1 MFLSLQIMEA
11 TTLVAFCLVQIFLAC
26 SQNIAQDIVSTK
38 SGDVRGISL
47 NTTTGQLR
55 AFLGIPYAESPVGDL
70 RFKKPEP
77 KQPWNYVYNATSLPK
92 MCPQPDVYLNKYYY
106 VNTKNA
112 VSEDCLYLNVYVPTT
127 NRPLAPVLVYIHG
140 GAFIYGGISMNI
152 TDTTELSVRG
162 DLITVAIAYR
172 LGAFGFLRT
181 DLEDVPGNM
190 GLYDQALAIG
200 WVKDNIES
208 FGGDPNKITLMG
220 QSAGSISIGMHLMS
234 SRSRG
239 LFHRAIMQSGSPFTR
254 IVINDY
260 DKARS
265 AARKL
270 AEALSCETENQT
282 FKTAPQKVIRCLR
295 SKNASDIIDATEGF
309 SSGGL
314 HTFYPLFG
322 EALVPEGPLAA
333 LEAGHLPAVDVLGG
347 VTEAEGDFFVYH
359 FLKPY
364 LDLSTTEGLKKRKV
378 KQYLRIFLTGT
389 IDGDMEP
396 ILDRYFSGVNENDGT
411 AALRAGSD
419 ALGDLQLSCPT
430 LEFAKGLQ
438 RLNNSVY
445 MYRFTVRPSFSDW
458 PKWVRTTHADDIF
471 FSLGSMYKVADNF
484 TADDVKAADNM
495 IHIISTFSKTGIPE
509 TLEQLPWPKFQDKGQ
524 FMDLSVE
531 GYKPE
536 KGILRSECDFWKKVL
551 PFVDGV

>member
-1 MFLSLQIMEA
+1 MEA

-112 VSEDCLYLNVYVPTT
+112 VSEDCLYLNVYVPIT

-140 GAFIYGGISMNI
+140 GGFIFGGISMNI

-208 FGGDPNKITLMG
+208 FG
-220 QSAGSISIGMHLMS
+220 
-234 SRSRG
+234 
-239 LFHRAIMQSGSPFTR
+239 
-254 IVINDY
+254 
-260 DKARS
+260 
-265 AARKL
+265 
-270 AEALSCETENQT
+270 
-282 FKTAPQKVIRCLR
+282 
-295 SKNASDIIDATEGF
+295 
-309 SSGGL
+309 
-314 HTFYPLFG
+314 
-322 EALVPEGPLAA
+322 
-333 LEAGHLPAVDVLGG
+333 
-347 VTEAEGDFFVYH
+347 
-359 FLKPY
+359 
-364 LDLSTTEGLKKRKV
+364 
-378 KQYLRIFLTGT
+378 
-389 IDGDMEP
+389 
-396 ILDRYFSGVNENDGT
+396 
-411 AALRAGSD
+411 
-419 ALGDLQLSCPT
+419 
-430 LEFAKGLQ
+430 
-438 RLNNSVY
+438 
-445 MYRFTVRPSFSDW
+445 
-458 PKWVRTTHADDIF
+458 
-471 FSLGSMYKVADNF
+471 
-484 TADDVKAADNM
+484 
-495 IHIISTFSKTGIPE
+495 
-509 TLEQLPWPKFQDKGQ
+509 
-524 FMDLSVE
+524 
-531 GYKPE
+531 
-536 KGILRSECDFWKKVL
+536 
-551 PFVDGV
+551 